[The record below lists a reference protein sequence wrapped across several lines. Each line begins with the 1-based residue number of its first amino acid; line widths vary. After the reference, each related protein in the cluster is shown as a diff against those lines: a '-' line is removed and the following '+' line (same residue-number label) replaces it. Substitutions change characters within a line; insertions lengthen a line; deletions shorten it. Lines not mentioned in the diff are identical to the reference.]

1 MTVYLYI
8 FGRIGGPFKV
18 GYSWDP
24 SRRAK
29 EISWSATGWKHS
41 GDSAVMWETFPLQD
55 KPTAKSAERA
65 VHRKLRDHQIMVEGQ
80 LNHRSEWFD
89 APMSVV
95 RRAVTEIVQHHN
107 VHPLAPANDEPDTE
121 KPDRIWM
128 VMPWTLVRKV
138 DAWRGRQE
146 DVPNRSKA
154 IRLLIEH
161 SLADQHPGS

>member
-24 SRRAK
+24 PRRAK
-29 EISWSATGWKHS
+29 EISWSATGWKHA

-55 KPTAKSAERA
+55 KSTAKSAERA
-65 VHRKLRDHQIMVEGQ
+65 VHQKLRDHQIMVEGH

-95 RRAVTEIVQHHN
+95 RRAVTEIVRHYN
-107 VHPLAPANDEPDTE
+107 LHPTAPANDDPATE
-121 KPDRIWM
+121 DR
-128 VMPWTLVRKV
+128 PGFARPGS
-138 DAWRGRQE
+138 GRSCVIAREQAPAGCSE
-146 DVPNRSKA
+146 SVSKRV
-154 IRLLIEH
+154 RLLIEPAH
-161 SLADQHPGS
+161 V